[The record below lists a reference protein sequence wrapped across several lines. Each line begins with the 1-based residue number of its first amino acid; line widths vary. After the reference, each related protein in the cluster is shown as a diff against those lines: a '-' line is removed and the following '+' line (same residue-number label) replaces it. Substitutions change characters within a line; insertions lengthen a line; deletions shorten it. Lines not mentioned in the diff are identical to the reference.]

1 MTQTVRYPIG
11 EQSFRE
17 IIRNGYVYVDKT
29 MYIHKLV
36 NENKYYFLSRPRR
49 FGKSLL
55 VTTMEQYFVGNREL
69 FKGLAIDSL
78 QPEEW
83 GRHAVLYLDLN
94 GGIYNNPEALYVK
107 LNNHLDNWQ
116 SKYGC
121 KYDSTDV
128 ASRFQGVIE
137 SAYHKTGIGVVV
149 LIDEYDK
156 PVIDAQDDK
165 DLERAYRNILRGFYG
180 VMKSCSDYL
189 KFVFLTGVG
198 KLGQINVFSGLN
210 NIRDISLDTEYSGIC
225 GITTEELLNNFKE
238 GIEKM
243 GRHNGWSYDETVQE
257 LKKHYDGYHF
267 AGDLNDVYNPYS
279 LLNALQ
285 VSNLGSYWYATGTPT
300 RLYEE
305 LNKWDFPLEDLEGI
319 RVAPRTLETG
329 DVLGNNLEVLFYY
342 TGYLTI
348 KQQVKT
354 NSGER
359 YVLGYPNQEVREAFF
374 DGLVRLW
381 TGMSDHRRDT
391 WTDKFQD
398 AILGGDIDGFLTLM
412 QSFLAGN
419 SYRTNPDTEIHYQD
433 LIYIISRLVGL
444 NADVER
450 ATSDGRI
457 DMILDTPKAIYII
470 EFKLDKSPETALQQI
485 EDKQYDRPYRILG
498 KPIVK
503 VGVKIST
510 TTRTIDSWLIRR

>member
-29 MYIHKLV
+29 TYIHKLV

-83 GRHAVLYLDLN
+83 GRHAVLHLDLN

-137 SAYHKTGIGVVV
+137 SAYQKTGLGVVV

-165 DLERAYRNILRGFYG
+165 DLEKAYRNILRGFYG
-180 VMKSCSDYL
+180 VMK
-189 KFVFLTGVG
+189 
-198 KLGQINVFSGLN
+198 
-210 NIRDISLDTEYSGIC
+210 
-225 GITTEELLNNFKE
+225 
-238 GIEKM
+238 
-243 GRHNGWSYDETVQE
+243 
-257 LKKHYDGYHF
+257 
-267 AGDLNDVYNPYS
+267 
-279 LLNALQ
+279 
-285 VSNLGSYWYATGTPT
+285 
-300 RLYEE
+300 
-305 LNKWDFPLEDLEGI
+305 
-319 RVAPRTLETG
+319 
-329 DVLGNNLEVLFYY
+329 
-342 TGYLTI
+342 
-348 KQQVKT
+348 
-354 NSGER
+354 
-359 YVLGYPNQEVREAFF
+359 
-374 DGLVRLW
+374 
-381 TGMSDHRRDT
+381 
-391 WTDKFQD
+391 
-398 AILGGDIDGFLTLM
+398 
-412 QSFLAGN
+412 
-419 SYRTNPDTEIHYQD
+419 
-433 LIYIISRLVGL
+433 
-444 NADVER
+444 
-450 ATSDGRI
+450 
-457 DMILDTPKAIYII
+457 I
-470 EFKLDKSPETALQQI
+470 EFKLDKSPEVALQQI

-510 TTRTIDSWLIRR
+510 TTRTIDSWLIHR

>member
-55 VTTMEQYFVGNREL
+55 VTTMEQY
-69 FKGLAIDSL
+69 
-78 QPEEW
+78 
-83 GRHAVLYLDLN
+83 
-94 GGIYNNPEALYVK
+94 
-107 LNNHLDNWQ
+107 
-116 SKYGC
+116 
-121 KYDSTDV
+121 
-128 ASRFQGVIE
+128 
-137 SAYHKTGIGVVV
+137 
-149 LIDEYDK
+149 
-156 PVIDAQDDK
+156 
-165 DLERAYRNILRGFYG
+165 
-180 VMKSCSDYL
+180 
-189 KFVFLTGVG
+189 
-198 KLGQINVFSGLN
+198 
-210 NIRDISLDTEYSGIC
+210 
-225 GITTEELLNNFKE
+225 FKE

-359 YVLGYPNQEVREAFF
+359 YVLGY
-374 DGLVRLW
+374 LC
-381 TGMSDHRRDT
+381 
-391 WTDKFQD
+391 
-398 AILGGDIDGFLTLM
+398 
-412 QSFLAGN
+412 
-419 SYRTNPDTEIHYQD
+419 
-433 LIYIISRLVGL
+433 
-444 NADVER
+444 
-450 ATSDGRI
+450 
-457 DMILDTPKAIYII
+457 
-470 EFKLDKSPETALQQI
+470 
-485 EDKQYDRPYRILG
+485 
-498 KPIVK
+498 
-503 VGVKIST
+503 
-510 TTRTIDSWLIRR
+510 